1 MRFQCLIPPVFGIL
15 CQTLSPE
22 SLKASEDF
30 SPLTLSLSDYNEPR
44 TFGGATSDFTE
55 LMTNFEDIVIGDG
68 STYVDADDNYGGNV
82 TAAIITEGEKEI
94 TIYRNHYIV
103 AAEFFEDDTIQE
115 NNNILKMFF
124 NTIPFHSFP
133 LAVNLGSNS
142 LLSFLQKEGQENEI
156 EVTTHPLSKTDTVR
170 PKLDNCHKLP
180 LQHD

>member
-1 MRFQCLIPPVFGIL
+1 MFGIL

-30 SPLTLSLSDYNEPR
+30 SPLTLTLSDYNEPK
-44 TFGGATSDFTE
+44 TFGGATSNFID
-55 LMTNFEDIVIGDG
+55 LLNNFEDIVTGDG
-68 STYVDADDNYGGNV
+68 STYVNANDNYAGNV

-103 AAEFFEDDTIQE
+103 AAEFFEEDNIQE

-124 NTIPFHSFP
+124 NTIAFHSFP

-142 LLSFLQKEGQENEI
+142 LLSLLQGEGQDNEI
-156 EVTTHPLSKTDTVR
+156 EVTSHPLSKTDTVR
-170 PKLDNCHKLP
+170 RQNWTIHNCHKAALAI
-180 LQHD
+180 